1 MGGYDLYST
10 FFYFLRFCSSHLE
23 KLFLLE
29 YKWKKFQGAVADLL
43 DLFKQCKNALLEV
56 TVILHFIKF

>member
-10 FFYFLRFCSSHLE
+10 FFCFLRFCSSHLE

-43 DLFKQCKNALLEV
+43 DLFKL
-56 TVILHFIKF
+56 